1 MATSQ
6 VKPTSRFLSLLD
18 EGPLLFDGAMG
29 SEIANKGVLPTQCY
43 EELNLSNPELVRSIH
58 QAYLDAGAN
67 VIQTNTF
74 GANRLALAR
83 RSLDSQVERING
95 DAVAIAR
102 SVAGDGVL
110 VAGSVSPAG
119 CFNGSGDIQDAGSRD
134 QLRGAFAEQIGCLRD
149 AGVDLLMLESFEAIS
164 AMELA
169 LVAARDAAPD
179 LPVVAL
185 LRLTPDRL
193 ADGPEAVDA
202 AFHRIA
208 ELGADVIG
216 LNCAIDPADMYPI
229 LQRLKQSQ
237 PNVPLAALPSIGQP
251 KPVEGR
257 LLYSSATDLFATF
270 AKRFLKLGVSVVGG
284 CCGTTPEHIRAMS
297 GAVRMAQ
304 GQSSGPTDRQNGTI
318 HVAFA
323 AAPSANAVPDA
334 RTMPLAERSALGS
347 RLGSRFVVS
356 VEVNPPASLDYSRAV
371 RAAQKLI
378 DGGAT
383 VINTTDGARA
393 ALRMDN
399 LSFASIVQRE
409 VGCETIL
416 HVCCRDRN
424 ALGTVSHLLGAHA
437 HGVHNLVVI
446 TGDPPKMGDFPDATA
461 VYDMDSIGLLR
472 LISGLNAGFD
482 PAGRE
487 LKTPTRFV
495 CGTGVEP
502 AAMDYGRE
510 LDRLHQKV
518 EAGADFV
525 MTQPV
530 YEPETMGRLLSDTRD
545 LGVPMLMGIVPLA
558 SARNAEFVH
567 ANVPGMRI
575 PDQVRA
581 RMQQAGNGP
590 DARAEGVRIA
600 IEAIGAVRDRI
611 AGAYIMPPLGQY
623 DSAVEI
629 IQALGLDEAP

>member
-1 MATSQ
+1 
-6 VKPTSRFLSLLD
+6 
-18 EGPLLFDGAMG
+18 MG
-29 SEIANKGVLPTQCY
+29 SEIANKGILPTQCY
-43 EELNLSNPELVRSIH
+43 EALNLSNPELVRSIH
-58 QAYLDAGAN
+58 QAYIDAGAN
-67 VIQTNTF
+67 VIQANTF

-83 RSLDSQVERING
+83 RSLDPQVERINRE
-95 DAVAIAR
+95 AVAIAR

-119 CFNGSGDIQDAGSRD
+119 CFNGLGDIQDADSRN
-134 QLRGAFAEQIGCLRD
+134 QLRGAFAEQIGFLQD
-149 AGVDLLMLESFEAIS
+149 AGVDLLVLESFEAIG

-169 LVAARDAAPD
+169 LLAARDRAPD

-185 LRLTPDRL
+185 LRLTPARL
-193 ADGPEAVDA
+193 ADGSEPVDA
-202 AFHRIA
+202 EFHRIA
-208 ELGADVIG
+208 DLGADVIG
-216 LNCAIDPADMYPI
+216 LNCAIDPIDMYPI
-229 LQRLKQSQ
+229 LQRLKQAF
-237 PNVPLAALPSIGQP
+237 PGVPLAALPSIGQP
-251 KPVEGR
+251 KPVDGR

-284 CCGTTPEHIRAMS
+284 CCGTTPDHIRAMS
-297 GAVRMAQ
+297 GAVRMAR
-304 GQSSGPTDRQNGTI
+304 GQTSGPKDRQNGKI
-318 HVAFA
+318 HIGL
-323 AAPSANAVPDA
+323 APTSTATATAVPDA
-334 RTMPLAERSALGS
+334 RTMPLAERSALGA
-347 RLGSRFVVS
+347 RLGRRFVVS

-371 RAAQKLI
+371 RAARKLI

-472 LISGLNAGFD
+472 LISGLNAGVD

-502 AAMDYGRE
+502 AAMDYARE

-530 YEPETMGRLLSDTRD
+530 YEPETMDRLLSDTRD

-575 PDQVRA
+575 PDQVRD
-581 RMQQAGNGP
+581 RMQRAGNGAG
-590 DARAEGVRIA
+590 AREEGVRIA

-629 IQALGLDEAP
+629 IQALGLDDAP

>member
-6 VKPTSRFLSLLD
+6 VKSQFLSLLAD
-18 EGPLLFDGAMG
+18 GPLLFDGAMG
-29 SEIANKGVLPTQCY
+29 TEIANKGILPTQCY
-43 EELNLSNPELVRSIH
+43 EELNISNPELIRSIH
-58 QAYLDAGAN
+58 KSYVAAGAN

-74 GANRLALAR
+74 GANRHALAR
-83 RSLDSQVERING
+83 RSLESQTGKINAEG
-95 DAVAIAR
+95 VAIAR
-102 SVAGDGVL
+102 SVADDGVM

-119 CFNGSGDIQDAGSRD
+119 CFNGQRAGMDACSRD
-134 QLRGAFAEQIGCLRD
+134 DLLDAFAEQIGYLRD
-149 AGVDLLMLESFEAIS
+149 AGVDLLVLESFEEIGV
-164 AMELA
+164 MELA
-169 LVAARDAAPD
+169 LIAARREAPY
-179 LPVVAL
+179 LPVVAQ
-185 LRLTPDRL
+185 LRLTPPLLNAGSD
-193 ADGPEAVDA
+193 AVDD
-202 AFHRIA
+202 AFRRITGQ
-208 ELGADVIG
+208 GADVIG
-216 LNCAIDPADMYPI
+216 LNCGIDPVDMYPI
-229 LQRLKQSQ
+229 LQRLKQSF
-237 PNVPLAALPSIGQP
+237 PGVPLTAQPSIGPP
-251 KPVEGR
+251 KQVDGR

-284 CCGTTPEHIRAMS
+284 CCGTTPDHIRSMS

-304 GQSSGPTDRQNGTI
+304 NQTSSNGRHAPTA

-323 AAPSANAVPDA
+323 PASAPTATVVPDS
-334 RTMPLAERSALGS
+334 RKIPLAESSNLGAL
-347 RLGSRFVVS
+347 LGQRFVVS

-399 LSFASIVQRE
+399 LTFASIVQRE

-424 ALGTVSHLLGAHA
+424 SLGTVSHLLGAHA

-461 VYDMDSIGLLR
+461 VYDMDSIGLLK
-472 LISGLNAGFD
+472 LLSGLNAGYD

-487 LKTPTRFV
+487 LKAPTQFV

-502 AAMDYGRE
+502 AAEDYARE
-510 LDRLHQKV
+510 LDRLYQKV

-530 YEPETMGRLLSDTRD
+530 YEPETMDRLLADTRD
-545 LGVPMLMGIVPLA
+545 LGVPILMGIVPLA
-558 SARNAEFVH
+558 SERNAEFVH
-567 ANVPGMRI
+567 ANVPGMSI
-575 PDQVRA
+575 PDKIRA
-581 RMQQAGNGP
+581 RMRQAGNGP
-590 DARAEGVRIA
+590 EARDEGVQIA
-600 IEAIGAVRDRI
+600 IEAIEAVRDRV
-611 AGAYIMPPLGQY
+611 AGAYIIPPLGQY
-623 DSAVEI
+623 DSAVKI
-629 IQALGLDEAP
+629 IHALGLDDAP